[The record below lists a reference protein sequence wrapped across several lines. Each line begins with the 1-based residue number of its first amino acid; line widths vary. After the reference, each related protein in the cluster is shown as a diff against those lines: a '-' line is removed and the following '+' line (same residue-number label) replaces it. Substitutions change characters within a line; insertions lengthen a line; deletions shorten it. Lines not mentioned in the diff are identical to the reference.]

1 LSEQEAKAAD
11 CASRDSKTINDL
23 EKQVSKLRENLIQAN
38 SAHKAQLVELGLLR
52 EDEKQAAI
60 RAQEAATNKLQS
72 QMEQE
77 KLKLQQDH
85 SNEMEK
91 LLQNTNNRLNQI
103 DAEYKDQTRIAT
115 EKIEM
120 LQNQAYA
127 WKEENSNLQNE
138 HNKQLAEIYGNNQK
152 DIEDVKKRH
161 SGIVKSLK
169 DEINNQKSN
178 IQLLEKQSLQKERE
192 FKEKISRLQLQYE
205 DRIKDMISAE
215 MKEELEDTIRSLKSQ
230 VNSMKSTNTRIMDIA
245 STLWSVNSRRQLSHY
260 LLIYFQV

>member
-1 LSEQEAKAAD
+1 
-11 CASRDSKTINDL
+11 
-23 EKQVSKLRENLIQAN
+23 
-38 SAHKAQLVELGLLR
+38 
-52 EDEKQAAI
+52 
-60 RAQEAATNKLQS
+60 
-72 QMEQE
+72 
-77 KLKLQQDH
+77 
-85 SNEMEK
+85 
-91 LLQNTNNRLNQI
+91 
-103 DAEYKDQTRIAT
+103 
-115 EKIEM
+115 M

-161 SGIVKSLK
+161 SCIVKSLK

-215 MKEELEDTIRSLKSQ
+215 MKEINIKNLNGIVRSP
-230 VNSMKSTNTRIMDIA
+230 
-245 STLWSVNSRRQLSHY
+245 LSY
-260 LLIYFQV
+260 YY